1 MKKTKEELLCYLP
14 VVSVLA
20 MACCILWGSAFPGIK
35 LGYQFFAIPSD
46 EVASQILFAGIRFTL
61 AGVLTILIGSVLNRE
76 VLRPRKESLS
86 KIVVLCLFQTVLQ
99 YLFFYVGLANTSGV
113 KGSIINGSN
122 VFVAIIF
129 ACFVFRQEKITVQKM
144 IGCLL
149 GFAGVVL
156 INLNGSG
163 ISLSFSLLGEGFIL
177 LSTVAYSV
185 SSVIMKNYSK
195 KENPVMLSGYQFLA
209 GGLIM
214 MACGFAFGGRLHEIS
229 GKGIGILVYLAF
241 VSAAAYSVWG
251 ILLKYNPVS
260 RVAVFGF
267 MNPVSGVLLSALFLK
282 EKSQE
287 FGVKGVIA
295 LILVCIGIYV
305 VNYSPNSAQEKSMLS
320 QDSVSDASES

>member
-1 MKKTKEELLCYLP
+1 MKRTKEEWLCYMP

-35 LGYQFFAIPSD
+35 LGYQYFAIPSD

-61 AGVLTILIGSVLNRE
+61 AGILTIVIGSVLNRQ
-76 VLRPRKESLS
+76 VLKPRKESLS
-86 KIVVLCLFQTVLQ
+86 KVLILCLFQTVLQ

-129 ACFVFRQEKITVQKM
+129 ACFIFRQEKITVQKI

-156 INLNGSG
+156 INLNGNG

-177 LSTVAYSV
+177 LSTVAYSL

-209 GGLIM
+209 GGMIM
-214 MACGFAFGGRLHEIS
+214 AVCGYAFGGRLHEVN
-229 GKGIGILVYLAF
+229 KMAVGILVYLAF
-241 VSAAAYSVWG
+241 VSAVAYSVWG

-282 EKSQE
+282 ENSQE
-287 FGVKGVIA
+287 FGGKGVIA

-305 VNYSPNSAQEKSMLS
+305 VNAKPKEVPRCSHL
-320 QDSVSDASES
+320 VSSKAREN